1 MGLNKNIYNLRK
13 ERGFSQ
19 EYMAEKIN
27 VSRQTI
33 SKWES
38 NQSSPDIHPLIQN
51 NYYYFQKLL
60 KQALIIYWVMI

>member
-38 NQSSPDIHPLIQN
+38 NQSSPDIQSCKAMADVFGIS
-51 NYYYFQKLL
+51 
-60 KQALIIYWVMI
+60 